1 MKLFLK
7 VGSRSGSKIVGDNHT
22 HSITGADLL
31 LLGFTLIELLVVIA
45 IIAILAGML
54 LPALAGAK
62 EAGRRISCLN
72 DLRQLGIAMRLYADD
87 NDGGFTLRS
96 GNHRWPSALQD
107 NYKDVRILRCPSDRE
122 TLKKAGG
129 LNDTNKLAGDT
140 APRSY
145 IINGWND
152 YFDATLSK
160 EDFAKYMSAQYYIPL
175 NEQAVRLPSETILF
189 GEKSSQSAHYYMDF
203 LETVSGVQGNDITE
217 LDQGRHA
224 TGASNSRS
232 GGSNYAFVDGSV
244 RYLKFGRSVFPINMW
259 AISDKW
265 RTNNAFSSY

>member
-1 MKLFLK
+1 MKLSLK
-7 VGSRSGSKIVGDNHT
+7 LNPRPGRKIARNNLTD
-22 HSITGADLL
+22 SIAAAGLL
-31 LLGFTLIELLVVIA
+31 RFGFTLIELLVVIA